1 MKTTKPQPETLEDR
15 ILAFRQELEAYIDKR
30 VADLKAETPGV
41 PEVVLRRLIENRAP
55 NCPCAQS
62 LELLRT

>member
-1 MKTTKPQPETLEDR
+1 
-15 ILAFRQELEAYIDKR
+15 
-30 VADLKAETPGV
+30 LKKECPGV
-41 PEVVLRRLIENRAP
+41 PMQVLRNLVENRAP